1 VRAVSFALRSF
12 GRELRSGEV
21 LVLLA
26 AVALA
31 VAALTAVGFLTDRIG
46 KAVARQANE
55 VLAADLRFRSQEPI
69 PDSWREKAAEFDLQT
84 AETYTFPS
92 VVFGEELSALAT
104 IKAVNDTYP
113 LRGDVRVS
121 DALFGEQRVV
131 DGIPARGE
139 VWADGA
145 LLARVDA
152 DVGDRLTV
160 GESELLVSAV
170 LTYRPDQSIGF
181 ASLAPSLL
189 VNIADIPATGLIG
202 EGSRVGY
209 ALLVAGNETAVN
221 DFNEAIQ
228 DDLSDAVRASSREES
243 SDRANNA
250 ADRAQRFLSL
260 TAVISLLLS
269 AVAVAMSARRF
280 AHRRMDTVALM
291 KSLGATQSFVIAV
304 AILQLLMLGVLGVV
318 VGSAV
323 GFAAETV
330 LSHILADLIAN
341 DLPAVGP
348 MPVILA
354 AGSALVLLVGFALP
368 SLIQLRNTP
377 PLRVLRHDE
386 MPPAPSRVFVA
397 GMALAAVAAL
407 LYRAIG
413 DALMLAI
420 LLGGIVVIAAALYF
434 VGRVLVATMGRFRS
448 GVGVAWRYG
457 LANVAR
463 RGRDSAVQVVAFGLG
478 LTVLLLLTIVRT
490 DLLEGWRQTM
500 DEDAPNHFMINI
512 QPQELD
518 SVADIFA
525 SGGIQVPQFVP
536 LVRARMSTING
547 ESVKDREYPTR
558 DGSWMA
564 NREANLSFAAELSD
578 SNEIV
583 AGEWWAEDYS
593 GPPLVSIEEEAATD
607 TGLAI
612 GDELTFA
619 IAGRELDVT
628 IASIRK
634 INWDSFQPNFFMVFS
649 PGALDG
655 MPTTYI
661 SSLRIEKEQQPV
673 LVNLVRSHPS
683 ISVIDIDSILQQI
696 RSIIEKASLAVQAV
710 FVFTLAAGIAVLFAA
725 VQSTIDERR
734 FESAMLRALGARKR
748 TVFSGVMAE
757 FAALGAAAGL
767 LASAG
772 ASVLAAIVAV
782 RLFDLP
788 YEFNPWLWAVGV
800 AAGVLI
806 VCASGFVAARGAV
819 NAPPVDV
826 LRAWL
831 DDAHAACIPPL
842 GFSEGYAGGRRG
854 GVGGRTS

>member
-1 VRAVSFALRSF
+1 VKAVSFALRSF

-26 AVALA
+26 AIALA

-69 PDSWREKAAEFDLQT
+69 PDSWREKAAQFSLQT
-84 AETYTFPS
+84 AETNTFPS

-104 IKAVNDTYP
+104 IKAVSETYP
-113 LRGDVRVS
+113 LRGAVRVS
-121 DALFGEQRVV
+121 DTLFGEQRVV
-131 DGIPARGE
+131 DSIPPRGE

-145 LLARVDA
+145 LLARVEA

-160 GESELLVSAV
+160 GESDLLVTAV

-189 VNIADIPATGLIG
+189 VNIADIPVTGLIG

-209 ALLVAGNETAVN
+209 ALLVAGDEAAVD
-221 DFNEAIQ
+221 DFNAAIQ
-228 DDLSDAVRASSREES
+228 DDLSESVRASNREES

-291 KSLGATQSFVIAV
+291 KSLGATQRFVISVAV
-304 AILQLLMLGVLGVV
+304 IQLLLLGLLGII
-318 VGSAV
+318 VGSSV
-323 GFAAETV
+323 GYAAEEA
-330 LSHILADLIAN
+330 LSWILSDLIAN
-341 DLPAVGP
+341 DLPSVGP

-354 AGSALVLLVGFALP
+354 AGSALVLLIGFALP

-386 MPPAPSRVFVA
+386 MPPAPSRVLVA

-407 LYRAIG
+407 LYRSIG
-413 DALMLAI
+413 DALMLVI
-420 LLGGIVVIAAALYF
+420 MLGGIVVIAAALYV
-434 VGRVLVATMGRFRS
+434 VGRLLVATMGHFRS

-490 DLLEGWRQTM
+490 DLLQGWRQTM
-500 DEDAPNHFMINI
+500 DENAPNHFMINI
-512 QPQELD
+512 QPHELD
-518 SVADIFA
+518 SVASIFSA
-525 SGGIQVPQFVP
+525 GGIEVPDFVP

-547 ESVKDREYPTR
+547 ESVKDREYPTP
-558 DGSWMA
+558 DGNWLA
-564 NREANLSFAAELSD
+564 NREANLSFAAGLSD

-583 AGEWWAEDYS
+583 AGEWWGEDYS
-593 GPPLVSIEEEAATD
+593 GPPLVSIEEEAASD
-607 TGLAI
+607 TGLGV
-612 GDELTFA
+612 GDQLTFT
-619 IAGRELDVT
+619 IAGREVAVS

-634 INWDSFQPNFFMVFS
+634 INWDSFQPNFFIVFS

-673 LVNLVRSHPS
+673 LVKLVRAHPS

-696 RSIIEKASLAVQAV
+696 RGIIEKASLAVQAV
-710 FVFTLAAGIAVLFAA
+710 FLFTLAAGIAVLFAA

-757 FAALGAAAGL
+757 FAALGAAAGI

-772 ASVLAAIVAV
+772 ASILAAIVAV
-782 RLFDLP
+782 RLFELP

-800 AAGVLI
+800 AAGVLV

-819 NAPPVDV
+819 NAPPIDV
-826 LRAWL
+826 LRA
-831 DDAHAACIPPL
+831 A
-842 GFSEGYAGGRRG
+842 
-854 GVGGRTS
+854 